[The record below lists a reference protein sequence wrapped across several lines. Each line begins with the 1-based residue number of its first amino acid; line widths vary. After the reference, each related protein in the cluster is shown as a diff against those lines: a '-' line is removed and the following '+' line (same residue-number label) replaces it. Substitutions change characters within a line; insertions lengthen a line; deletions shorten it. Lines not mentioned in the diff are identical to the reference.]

1 MSWLLSDQWAAGF
14 FDGEGS
20 VSVLRRVRGGFI
32 EHMLAVAVGQNDQR
46 PLLALRDEYGGSQC
60 NSKTPSGCWRWR
72 IHGGQAEA
80 FLRRIRP
87 YSIVKAEQIDLAL
100 EIRAL
105 VGKPGSRVP
114 LAVWEKKEAI
124 WKRLMAV
131 KGREI

>member
-1 MSWLLSDQWAAGF
+1 MSWQLSDQWAAGF

-20 VSVLRRVRGGFI
+20 VSLLRRKRGGFI

-46 PLLALRDEYGGSQC
+46 PLLALKAAYGGSQC

-72 IHGGQAEA
+72 LHGAEAEA

-87 YSIVKAEQIDLAL
+87 YSIVKADQIDLAL
-100 EIRAL
+100 ELRAL
-105 VGKPGSRVP
+105 VGKPGQRMAP
-114 LAVWEKKEAI
+114 GVWEQKEAI
-124 WKRLMAV
+124 WNRLMAV

>member
-20 VSVLRRVRGGFI
+20 VSILRRTRGGFI

-46 PLLALRDEYGGSQC
+46 PLLALRDAYGGSQC

-72 IHGGQAEA
+72 IHGGAAEA

-87 YSIVKAEQIDLAL
+87 YSIVKADQIDLAL
-100 EIRAL
+100 ELRAL
-105 VGKPGSRVP
+105 VGAPGQRMKPG
-114 LAVWEKKEAI
+114 VWEQKEGNLEATHGCQG
-124 WKRLMAV
+124 KDL
-131 KGREI
+131 